1 MLQSNNRILTLS
13 GFNAVLFIQNAAQV
27 ENSSVVQLWHNL
39 GVKLGDIIKR
49 MQGDVCQ
56 PDELLLAAI
65 ILIPLS
71 LVLQFCH
78 VIAML
83 VYQKPDDDLPEQQR
97 VDQTRSYRK
106 KLVYEN
112 VLAAFVILLNILISY
127 TIVEQI
133 RDYDHENCS
142 FWCMYSKLHNWKG
155 FYLKKI
161 SAVYK
166 NTVCISHQSNI
177 LLSVK
182 CVYSIPWLLLLL
194 LLLLRRII
202 EAILQGHW
210 DVTMLILKDTLH
222 WWWNRR

>member
-1 MLQSNNRILTLS
+1 
-13 GFNAVLFIQNAAQV
+13 
-27 ENSSVVQLWHNL
+27 
-39 GVKLGDIIKR
+39 

-56 PDELLLAAI
+56 PDALLLAAI

-83 VYQKPDDDLPEQQR
+83 VHQKPDDDLPEQQR

-142 FWCMYSKLHNWKG
+142 F
-155 FYLKKI
+155 
-161 SAVYK
+161 
-166 NTVCISHQSNI
+166 
-177 LLSVK
+177 
-182 CVYSIPWLLLLL
+182 
-194 LLLLRRII
+194 
-202 EAILQGHW
+202 
-210 DVTMLILKDTLH
+210 
-222 WWWNRR
+222 